1 MNERECKLKE
11 CQGKPRCGT
20 CLALDARYFLS
31 GAVARA
37 QASQPPQGAEPPTDW
52 EAAYRQFADG
62 PAFGP
67 EVPALK
73 KAFAAG
79 MAWQASQ
86 SEGALRAIMRAA
98 DAAKESCGIDPE
110 SPAAIR
116 NGKFATIAQIAAQGL
131 GLVRGPALA
140 APPQGASS
148 LLRELVACLEDARE
162 DTVEC
167 LNQVLPHAG
176 YARYDRR
183 IEAYRASI
191 ARSDAALEAARRL
204 LSASPLP
211 APQEPADWADQ
222 VEQRLLTWRQ
232 RFMNKSGD
240 QLALDDFMG
249 QESIDDLI
257 DFVCA
262 PLYAAPAP
270 VGPESQGSS
279 EPRLSDRD
287 LIDRFDL

>member
-1 MNERECKLKE
+1 MSDRILKAVE
-11 CQGKPRCGT
+11 FIAQTAFAAPAMTEAELGAAMARIARQCEAIT
-20 CLALDARYFLS
+20 AALASAP
-31 GAVARA
+31 

-98 DAAKESCGIDPE
+98 DAAKEPCGMGPE

-131 GLVRGPALA
+131 GLVRGPSPA

-148 LLRELVACLEDARE
+148 LLPEQERVALVEKC
-162 DTVEC
+162 
-167 LNQVLPHAG
+167 
-176 YARYDRR
+176 
-183 IEAYRASI
+183 
-191 ARSDAALEAARRL
+191 ALEVVGFCNQFGDEATDRL
-204 LSASPLP
+204 LMLRSQLAASPLP
-211 APQEPADWADQ
+211 APQEPA
-222 VEQRLLTWRQ
+222 R
-232 RFMNKSGD
+232 
-240 QLALDDFMG
+240 
-249 QESIDDLI
+249 
-257 DFVCA
+257 VCGWSVSTSRK
-262 PLYAAPAP
+262 P
-270 VGPESQGSS
+270 
-279 EPRLSDRD
+279 
-287 LIDRFDL
+287 